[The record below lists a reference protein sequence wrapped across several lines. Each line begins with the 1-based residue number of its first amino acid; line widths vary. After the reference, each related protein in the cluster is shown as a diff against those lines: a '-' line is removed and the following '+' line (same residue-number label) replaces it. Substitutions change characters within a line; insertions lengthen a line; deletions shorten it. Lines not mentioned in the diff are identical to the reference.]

1 MRSVRIQL
9 FLISVVTMGSLG
21 AAIAFAIKSLSEW
34 TIVGISVGAGVLVGL
49 VTIAL
54 LPAPEEARAAS
65 RPVSRE
71 QIRRDSPPPAAAM
84 RREINE
90 ALSEMSE
97 KLSACQEQLIRKSR
111 DFDFLIEFSR
121 MMTEIPSEGKL
132 LPFVLQK
139 VAQHTGALSASVLL
153 LDRKTKELVARAVIG
168 SPAGITSGETVPTDE
183 GIYAEILR
191 TGRPVIKRK
200 GVRSRALARLA
211 VSGDSEDAVAV
222 PLQVNGRMLGVLIA
236 EGKND
241 GTGFT
246 NAEAEFISY
255 LANGTAMVLRHTSL
269 QDELTKTFLSI
280 VRALV
285 QAVDAR
291 DRYTRNHSARVSE
304 YAMALARALK
314 LEPDELDRMLFG
326 SLLHDIG
333 KLGIPDE
340 ILNKPGKLT
349 KEEFEIIKSHTVRG
363 AEILGHLKT
372 RLPWDIIPH
381 IRNHHERWDG
391 NGYPDRLKG
400 EEIDPHARIVAIAD
414 FFDALT
420 SDRVYRPGM
429 VLDQVILELRRGVS
443 HHFDPNLIPVATTV
457 LQSEYKRVAETIGL
471 G

>member
-1 MRSVRIQL
+1 
-9 FLISVVTMGSLG
+9 
-21 AAIAFAIKSLSEW
+21 
-34 TIVGISVGAGVLVGL
+34 
-49 VTIAL
+49 
-54 LPAPEEARAAS
+54 
-65 RPVSRE
+65 
-71 QIRRDSPPPAAAM
+71 
-84 RREINE
+84 
-90 ALSEMSE
+90 
-97 KLSACQEQLIRKSR
+97 
-111 DFDFLIEFSR
+111 
-121 MMTEIPSEGKL
+121 
-132 LPFVLQK
+132 
-139 VAQHTGALSASVLL
+139 
-153 LDRKTKELVARAVIG
+153 
-168 SPAGITSGETVPTDE
+168 
-183 GIYAEILR
+183 
-191 TGRPVIKRK
+191 
-200 GVRSRALARLA
+200 
-211 VSGDSEDAVAV
+211 
-222 PLQVNGRMLGVLIA
+222 
-236 EGKND
+236 
-241 GTGFT
+241 
-246 NAEAEFISY
+246 
-255 LANGTAMVLRHTSL
+255 
-269 QDELTKTFLSI
+269 